1 MVIASSIL
9 SYALSGVTPIL
20 VITPKNMPNAI
31 YDLIILALATGY
43 WAHAISK
50 THGAFGMF
58 EWTRKHLPLGGLT
71 TCPVCLSFWIAIAF
85 WLLIPTPLYPIVTIS
100 AAAGAATLVGFYTG
114 MWQ

>member
-1 MVIASSIL
+1 
-9 SYALSGVTPIL
+9 
-20 VITPKNMPNAI
+20 MPNAI

>member
-1 MVIASSIL
+1 
-9 SYALSGVTPIL
+9 
-20 VITPKNMPNAI
+20 MPNAI

-71 TCPVCLSFWIAIAF
+71 TCPV
-85 WLLIPTPLYPIVTIS
+85 
-100 AAAGAATLVGFYTG
+100 
-114 MWQ
+114 